1 MWIQRK
7 NQAPLKRNIEPE
19 MYFKK
24 QNEEKKK
31 DSVQFSFNLWSNPS
45 GNAHHETGLNQLKI
59 VTLQKSLGFRTLDF
73 TILAAFYG
81 S

>member
-1 MWIQRK
+1 MEYYWTW
-7 NQAPLKRNIEPE
+7 NV
-19 MYFKK
+19 YFKA
-24 QNEEKKK
+24 EWRKKK

>member
-45 GNAHHETGLNQLKI
+45 GNAHHETGLNQ
-59 VTLQKSLGFRTLDF
+59 
-73 TILAAFYG
+73 
-81 S
+81 